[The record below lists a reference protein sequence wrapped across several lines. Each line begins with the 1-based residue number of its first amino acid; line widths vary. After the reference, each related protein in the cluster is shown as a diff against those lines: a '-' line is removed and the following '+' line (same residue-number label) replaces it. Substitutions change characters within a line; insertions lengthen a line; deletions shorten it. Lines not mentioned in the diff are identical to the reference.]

1 MNSKL
6 KKDRGLVT
14 RMYFTWFLLGVLYAF
29 FAFVLNA
36 YGVQIGF
43 IVTIVLLMVLS
54 GQRSHLS
61 FQMLC
66 LTAQPLT
73 DNYVI

>member
-43 IVTIVLLMVLS
+43 IVPIVLLM
-54 GQRSHLS
+54 GG
-61 FQMLC
+61 FQYFMSDKMILWAAGAK
-66 LTAQPLT
+66 L
-73 DNYVI
+73 IES